1 MSHYEPKWFHFHVFS
16 GHFLKEHENKPLF
29 QLTPT
34 NIKCS
39 QFLVLDTHG
48 LKEANLHLAEQQEDQ
63 FKYKLCWKSLQVP
76 FGNALQEEK
85 GKVLGKSSQRG
96 AKITWVAPK
105 SPGWQLEQQLQF
117 DQGRFVF
124 QEKLCLLQVFV
135 LGVLSRVSLR
145 LEVQHIPPK
154 HNGRGKGN
162 NSVPTTAPHC
172 EQSGEINHE
181 IFPHSDGSFA
191 SSSYLGLAIQVRELI
206 HDTHSGSQH
215 KLSWKTAQEKQSQLL
230 PPQLSR
236 LVFHIPRSP
245 TLTACPV
252 QSL

>member
-63 FKYKLCWKSLQVP
+63 FKYKLRWKSLQVP

-117 DQGRFVF
+117 DQGRFVV

-181 IFPHSDGSFA
+181 IFPPLMEALPPPPTWGWQSRWGNWSMILTAGHNT
-191 SSSYLGLAIQVRELI
+191 SS
-206 HDTHSGSQH
+206 H
-215 KLSWKTAQEKQSQLL
+215 EKQLRKSKA
-230 PPQLSR
+230 SY
-236 LVFHIPRSP
+236 
-245 TLTACPV
+245 
-252 QSL
+252 